1 MRHIFTNPERCVT
14 GTIGQPGERAFFI
27 QAREKTRVVSVAI
40 EKAQVQAIANRLE
53 LIVSE
58 VRKSNPLLSVI
69 TVQSDDAPLDTP
81 VDEEFQVG
89 AISLVWDEV
98 KQLIT
103 FELYELEDD
112 EQDAEG
118 QVLEINF
125 SLGMAIAFTQRSK
138 AVVNAGCLPCPFCSI
153 PIDPKG
159 HLCPRANGYRR

>member
-1 MRHIFTNPERCVT
+1 MRHVFNNPERCVV
-14 GTIGQPGERAFFI
+14 GTTGQPGERAFFI
-27 QAREKTRVVSVAI
+27 QAREKARVVSVAV
-40 EKAQVQAIANRLE
+40 EKAQVAAIASRLE
-53 LIVSE
+53 LIVAE
-58 VRKSNPLLSVI
+58 VRKSNPLISVI
-69 TVQSDDAPLDTP
+69 SVANDDAPLETP

-89 AISLVWDEV
+89 AISLAWDDE

-125 SLGMAIAFTQRSK
+125 SLAMAIAFVQRSK
-138 AVVNAGCLPCPFCSI
+138 AVVNAGRLPCPFCAI
-153 PIDPKG
+153 PIDPRG